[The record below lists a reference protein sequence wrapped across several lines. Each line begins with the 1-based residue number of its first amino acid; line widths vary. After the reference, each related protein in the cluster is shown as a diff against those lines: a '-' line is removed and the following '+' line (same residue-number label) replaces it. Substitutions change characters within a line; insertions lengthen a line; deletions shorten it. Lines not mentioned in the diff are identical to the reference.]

1 MTLATLFVTRHNN
14 EGCQTLMFWVL
25 GLREGKPTTSGSKAV
40 QYTITVYHITSRP
53 KKQAF
58 LGPITK
64 LVAKLVARHKTS
76 RIKGI

>member
-1 MTLATLFVTRHNN
+1 MPNVLIGYSNKIFKTLHVHGRKKYMHI
-14 EGCQTLMFWVL
+14 
-25 GLREGKPTTSGSKAV
+25 
-40 QYTITVYHITSRP
+40 YTVYHITSRP

>member
-1 MTLATLFVTRHNN
+1 MIQIFQIV
-14 EGCQTLMFWVL
+14 
-25 GLREGKPTTSGSKAV
+25 
-40 QYTITVYHITSRP
+40 ITVYHITSRP

-76 RIKGI
+76 RIQGIWKGVTSQN